1 MNRTRQE
8 KLNMITRYVYRS
20 LVKMFTPYVSQ
31 DFKYL
36 LEDLTENEQ
45 SFGRKID
52 QAYESLQ
59 ETSRLVERLE
69 TELKSKMENVSRLKD
84 EHQRYAALASI
95 EQEKAKALLTQLDA
109 SINKSKVSERVIAFI
124 INLVAGTILFIAGL
138 VASPYLKKWLGIT
151 VGT

>member
-8 KLNMITRYVYRS
+8 KLNMITRYTYRS
-20 LVKMFTPYVSQ
+20 LVKMFTPHVSQ

-36 LEDLTENEQ
+36 LEDLTENEET
-45 SFGRKID
+45 FGRKID

-59 ETSRLVERLE
+59 ETSHLVERLE
-69 TELKSKMENVSRLKD
+69 NELKTKMANVSRLKD

-95 EQEKAKALLTQLDA
+95 EQEKAKALLSQLDA
-109 SINKSKVSERVIAFI
+109 SLNKGKTSERVISFL
-124 INLVAGTILFIAGL
+124 INLAAGTILFVAGL
-138 VASPYLKKWLGIT
+138 AASPYVTKWLSIA